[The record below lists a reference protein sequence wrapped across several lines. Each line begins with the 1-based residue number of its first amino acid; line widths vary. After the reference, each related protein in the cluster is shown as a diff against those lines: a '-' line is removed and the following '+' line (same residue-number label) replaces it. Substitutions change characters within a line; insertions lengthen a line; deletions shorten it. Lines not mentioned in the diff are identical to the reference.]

1 MSIPHAK
8 PPKSLLRAVG
18 EAIRDYDMI
27 RAGDRL
33 LLGLSG
39 GKDSLSLLQI
49 LLHLQRHAPI
59 RFDVGAVTV
68 DPQIPGF
75 DPAGLRPYTA
85 GLGVPHF
92 YHAEPI
98 AEEALTRL
106 RGDSFCAYCARMKRG
121 IIYRI
126 ARDNGY
132 NVIVLGQHLDD
143 LAESFL
149 MSAFHGGQ
157 LRTMKAHYTIDAGDL
172 RVIRPLLYARERQ
185 TRDFAVA
192 AELPVVT
199 DSCPACFTMPSERQ
213 HMKELLAGEE
223 QRYHTI
229 FRSLLTAMRPL
240 MGGKGT
246 PEHRAGEEDLAGAD
260 ASCASDEKL

>member
-1 MSIPHAK
+1 MTASPAK

-27 RAGDRL
+27 RDGDRL
-33 LLGLSG
+33 LLGVSG

-49 LLHLQRHAPI
+49 LLHLQRRAPV
-59 RFDVGAVTV
+59 RFEVAAVTV

-75 DPAGLRPYTA
+75 DPSGLKPYMA
-85 GLGVPHF
+85 ELGVPYF

-98 AEEALTRL
+98 AEDAARRL
-106 RGDSFCAYCARMKRG
+106 KDNDSFCAYCARMKRG
-121 IIYRI
+121 ILYRI
-126 ARDNGY
+126 ARDHGY

-143 LAESFL
+143 LAESFF

-157 LRTMKAHYTIDAGDL
+157 LRTMKAHYTIEAGDL

-185 TRDFAVA
+185 TRDFALA
-192 AELPVVT
+192 AGLPVVP
-199 DSCPACFTMPSERQ
+199 DSCPACFTKPTERQ
-213 HMKELLAGEE
+213 HMKELLAAEE
-223 QRYHTI
+223 HRYPTI

-240 MGGKGT
+240 LGGKGT
-246 PEHRAGEEDLAGAD
+246 PESPAD
-260 ASCASDEKL
+260 